1 MSIMQSLTE
10 RFFYTNRREYT
21 NKQGNVTYLDGS
33 PLARPFDMPLAKKA
47 VVGVVVLA
55 AIFLGAMFVNN
66 TVLATFREQAA
77 AEQAIK
83 GNLARAAS
91 IESLPKIEKL
101 VNLNDA
107 GIKEAF
113 EDAGYTIYDAS
124 NLGDSEDLV
133 LYRIPED
140 ITLDEAAELYSQGV
154 SSLDAVQATKLLN
167 GAWQF
172 VAERSG
178 VTTMVVRYA
187 DFTTADPEVAL
198 ENALDKVGFDPESVT
213 DSGVDDSGNTYQIGT
228 VKADDT
234 TCTWKISALPLS
246 DMFSIS
252 GMPEDA
258 CYIGIRL
265 TVQ

>member
-1 MSIMQSLTE
+1 MSLMQTLTE
-10 RFFYTNRREYT
+10 RIFYTNRREYT
-21 NKQGNVTYLDGS
+21 DRKGNVAYLDGA
-33 PLARPFDMPLAKKA
+33 PLRRPFEMPAAKK
-47 VVGVVVLA
+47 VVLGIVVLV
-55 AIFLGAMFVNN
+55 AIGLGAVFVNS
-66 TVLATFREQAA
+66 TVLSTMREHAA

-83 GNLARAAS
+83 DNLARPAS
-91 IESLPKIEKL
+91 IDSLPKMKKL

-113 EDAGYTIYDAS
+113 DEAGYTIYDAS
-124 NLGDSEDLV
+124 NLGDSEDLI

-140 ITLDEAAELYSQGV
+140 MTLEEAEQYYSQGV

-187 DFTTADPEVAL
+187 DFTTGDPQVAL
-198 ENALDKVGFDPESVT
+198 ENALAKTKFDPESVT
-213 DSGVDDSGNTYQIGT
+213 DSGVDDSGNTYQIGSL
-228 VKADDT
+228 KAGDT
-234 TCTWKISALPLS
+234 TCAWKISALPLS

-265 TVQ
+265 TQQ